1 MINALGLIE
10 VRGFVTAIE
19 AADAMLKS
27 ANVRLMRQYETSPGL
42 ISLVVEGDIASCR
55 AAVDAG
61 VAAAARLGEI
71 VSRQEIGRPDPD
83 IEQMV
88 LTMLA
93 PQPKPAVKVV
103 PVPEVVAPVE
113 KTPEVVASVEK
124 APEAPAADPVIELSV
139 TAEPESEALV
149 TETAAGFD
157 QAVVLAAVAASANG
171 LTLAELVAAL
181 PGAQITRR
189 ALENLCKTKYLA
201 KRLGR
206 YCKP

>member
-1 MINALGLIE
+1 
-10 VRGFVTAIE
+10 
-19 AADAMLKS
+19 MLKS

-93 PQPKPAVKVV
+93 PQPKPAVKAVKVV
-103 PVPEVVAPVE
+103 SVPESVAPVE
-113 KTPEVVASVEK
+113 KAPEVVASVEK
-124 APEAPAADPVIELSV
+124 APEAPAADPVTELSV
-139 TAEPESEALV
+139 TAEPEPEALV
-149 TETAAGFD
+149 SETAAGFD